1 MKPKAPPPP
10 LPEGPTPGRIS
21 KAAQKKAKAPVHPQQ
36 LDPRDARQVT
46 RPKVLSVQVV
56 VPADII
62 ATETYPEDPVVL
74 TVGRDHPT
82 PSFDMH
88 RCLHT
93 CNLGVVPHPS
103 RCRSKSIPGQDD
115 DARRLGNNTCCDDT
129 GRVRGG
135 NAQERHDA
143 AVYYQLEASFFFGG
157 SLVDSYGYH
166 GRQDTAADLRDPPGP
181 KRKLGAENLKHFPF
195 LCTQAS
201 SLLARSS
208 RTLSPRPVPFETS
221 APPYW
226 DVSSQCRVCCP
237 RCGLRP
243 CGRVQSPRTSPQ
255 SLPAPLRALQKA
267 PRVRPRSTTSR
278 TARGL
283 FPDYQVVLG
292 LGSSG
297 AFFPFGIGLIY
308 IYFASTFGMPRQDR
322 TPRGRFVRQLHD
334 RSVTKSKSRQGTVLK
349 HPASG

>member
-143 AVYYQLEASFFFGG
+143 AVYYQLEASFFGG

-208 RTLSPRPVPFETS
+208 RTLSPPGAIRDVGPSVLGRLVAVPRSLSTLWAAPVR
-221 APPYW
+221 
-226 DVSSQCRVCCP
+226 Q
-237 RCGLRP
+237 G
-243 CGRVQSPRTSPQ
+243 QSPRTSPQ